1 MCNSLNGLTFHLEC
15 RMLPIQD
22 NLVSYTFKISLNPY
36 VSIYIF
42 VDYFFV
48 NLYLYEMTDQFRCW
62 SCCFQTLWGKK
73 QNHQAFQRIN
83 YICYTEIL
91 GSAMPFLKG
100 KVLKNQ
106 VFTRLLIFTLFIW
119 KFL

>member
-1 MCNSLNGLTFHLEC
+1 
-15 RMLPIQD
+15 MLPIQD

-62 SCCFQTLWGKK
+62 SCYFQT
-73 QNHQAFQRIN
+73 
-83 YICYTEIL
+83 
-91 GSAMPFLKG
+91 
-100 KVLKNQ
+100 
-106 VFTRLLIFTLFIW
+106 
-119 KFL
+119 